1 MDLGTAKK
9 IVLRYLPCGTTY
21 AGNSYVVRKNSN
33 SILYLF
39 DVETTPEVA
48 SPDIEELE
56 VLKMNVIQDLTEPF
70 FESQGYHWQLGANF
84 LRGSKRKTKKLPNKL
99 GSID

>member
-1 MDLGTAKK
+1 MNLGTAKK

-21 AGNSYVVRKNSN
+21 VGNGYVVRKNSN

-39 DVETTPEVA
+39 DVETVLEVT

-56 VLKMNVIQDLTEPF
+56 ALKMNVIQNITEPF
-70 FESQGYHWQLGANF
+70 FEAQGYHWQLGADF
-84 LRGSKRKTKKLPNKL
+84 LRGSKRETKKLPNKI
-99 GSID
+99 GNID